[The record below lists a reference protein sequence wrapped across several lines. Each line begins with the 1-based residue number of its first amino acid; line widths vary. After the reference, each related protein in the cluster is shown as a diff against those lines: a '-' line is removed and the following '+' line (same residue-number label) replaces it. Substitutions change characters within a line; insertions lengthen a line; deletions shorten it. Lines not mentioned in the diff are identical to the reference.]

1 MPPDPDTPA
10 LVPSPALAP
19 IRRPKTTAEEVE
31 ERLIVAIALGDKQ
44 PGERLTEAEISA
56 ALEVSRVPAREAM
69 QKLQLRGILVE
80 QGQRGLRVADYSPRR
95 IAELIELRFAIE
107 RIFFQ
112 HVMHPDFDRAPL
124 IAALE
129 TMLEEMRALSGIGN
143 PLAVSMVDLEFHR
156 TIAVHSGNQLAANIW
171 EGLAQHMLIVFCRDW
186 SQAADRTGEVEL
198 HRKLVAFLSDGDL
211 SELDAVLHDHLN
223 EPNKRPATKSRGQHA
238 DEKP

>member
-1 MPPDPDTPA
+1 MPTEPA
-10 LVPSPALAP
+10 SMTNMQVIAMAP
-19 IRRPKTTAEEVE
+19 IRRARTTAEEVE
-31 ERLIVAIALGDKQ
+31 ERLIIAIALGEKQ
-44 PGERLTEAEISA
+44 PGERLTEAEIST

-112 HVMHPDFDRAPL
+112 HVKHPDFDRAPL

-129 TMLEEMRALSGIGN
+129 QMLDVMRALSGTGN
-143 PLAVSMVDLEFHR
+143 PLAVSTVDLEFHR
-156 TIAVHSGNQLAANIW
+156 TIAVHSGNQLAAQIW

-198 HRKLVAFLSDGDL
+198 HRKLVEYLRAGDL
-211 SELDAVLHDHLN
+211 SDPDSVLRDHFS
-223 EPNKRPATKSRGQHA
+223 EPRKRQTI
-238 DEKP
+238 ET

>member
-1 MPPDPDTPA
+1 MPTEPA
-10 LVPSPALAP
+10 SSTNMQITAMAP
-19 IRRPKTTAEEVE
+19 IRRAKTTAEEVE
-31 ERLIVAIALGDKQ
+31 ERLIIAIAQGEKQ
-44 PGERLTEAEISA
+44 PGERITEAEIST

-112 HVMHPDFDRAPL
+112 HVMHTDFDRAPL
-124 IAALE
+124 ITALE
-129 TMLEEMRALSGIGN
+129 AMLDEMRALSGTGN
-143 PLAVSMVDLEFHR
+143 PLAVSTVDLEFHR
-156 TIAVHSGNQLAANIW
+156 TIAVHSGNQLAAQIW

-198 HRKLVAFLSDGDL
+198 HSKLVAYLRAGDL
-211 SELDAVLHDHLN
+211 SDLDAVLRDHFS
-223 EPNKRPATKSRGQHA
+223 EPRKRQTV
-238 DEKP
+238 ET

>member
-1 MPPDPDTPA
+1 MPTEPVSMTNMQGIA
-10 LVPSPALAP
+10 MAP
-19 IRRPKTTAEEVE
+19 IRRARTTTEEVE
-31 ERLIVAIALGDKQ
+31 ERLIIAIALGEKQ
-44 PGERLTEAEISA
+44 PGERLTEAEIST

-129 TMLEEMRALSGIGN
+129 LMLDEMRALSGTDN
-143 PLAVSMVDLEFHR
+143 PLAVSTVDLEFHR
-156 TIAVHSGNQLAANIW
+156 TIAVHSGNQLAAQIW

-198 HRKLVAFLSDGDL
+198 HRKLVEYLRAGELSDLDSVL
-211 SELDAVLHDHLN
+211 RDHFSE
-223 EPNKRPATKSRGQHA
+223 PKKRQTV
-238 DEKP
+238 ET